1 MNLCE
6 KEKWCNHD
14 ITPLFLITS
23 YFVLLHLLENDFN

>member
-6 KEKWCNHD
+6 KKSGVIMT
-14 ITPLFLITS
+14 ITPLFLIIS